1 MYGQD
6 IFRNVFLQHE
16 ITLDS
21 PTDYIN
27 HSLYFEAKT
36 FLHGLLV
43 VEIKY
48 QCLLV

>member
-1 MYGQD
+1 MYGQGY
-6 IFRNVFLQHE
+6 FRNVFLQHE

-27 HSLYFEAKT
+27 HSLYFEAKH
-36 FLHGLLV
+36 FYMDCLLLR
-43 VEIKY
+43 IKY